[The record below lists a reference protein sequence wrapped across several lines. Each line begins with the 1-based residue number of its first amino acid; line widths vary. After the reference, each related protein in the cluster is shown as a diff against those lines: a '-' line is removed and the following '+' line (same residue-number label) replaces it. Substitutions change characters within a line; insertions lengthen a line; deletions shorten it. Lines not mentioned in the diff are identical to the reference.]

1 MKLFLIRHA
10 IAEDGDDDDGRPLS
24 RKGTKRF
31 AEVVRVLRAL
41 GVRFDLVLHSPK
53 LRAVQTAE
61 LLHTLVDGS
70 FEVTPLLAEPPSRA
84 LLEACSGDR
93 VAVVGHEPSLSAL
106 LSWLVLGRPSAGRFE
121 MKKGAVAC
129 LEGDVGPGAMKLV
142 WLLPPRFARAR

>member
-24 RKGTKRF
+24 KRGAKRF
-31 AEVVRVLRAL
+31 GEVVKLLRAL
-41 GVRFDLVLHSPK
+41 DVRFDLVLHSPK

-84 LLEACSGDR
+84 LLEACSGGS
-93 VAVVGHEPSLSAL
+93 VALVGHEPSLSAL
-106 LSWLVLGRPSAGRFE
+106 LSWLVLGKPSAGRFE
-121 MKKGAVAC
+121 LKKGAVAC
-129 LEGDVGPGAMKLV
+129 LEGEAEAGGMTLV
-142 WLLPPRFARAR
+142 WLLPPKVAGAR